1 MKDYLNLIN
10 DNYPIRRTKSQK
22 EKFREFIKNEISNTK
37 YDFRVETLDNSHN
50 NIIIGDVEK
59 ANVIFT
65 AHYDTPATS
74 IVPNLMFPR
83 NRFLGLIYHLG
94 IPVIL
99 SILSLLLAY
108 LISNLIINNT
118 KITVILYLFIY
129 LTSFYLLTRCFTNKN
144 NKNDNTSGVATILEL
159 ATICEKEN
167 VAFVLFDD
175 EEKGLLGSKSF
186 NKAHKELLRKKLLV
200 NFDCVGVG
208 ENIIFIAKDEAIK
221 HDLYEN
227 LKGYFVSNE
236 IYNPLFFPYKG
247 SFANSDFK
255 SFDCSIGVMCCK
267 KLKNIY
273 YTNKIH
279 TNKDKVANKK
289 NIEYIVENII
299 EFIDEVL

>member
-175 EEKGLLGSKSF
+175 EEKGLLGSKAF
-186 NKAHKELLRKKLLV
+186 NKAHKVLLQKKLCIYK
-200 NFDCVGVG
+200 NQSR
-208 ENIIFIAKDEAIK
+208 NINR
-221 HDLYEN
+221 Y
-227 LKGYFVSNE
+227 S
-236 IYNPLFFPYKG
+236 
-247 SFANSDFK
+247 
-255 SFDCSIGVMCCK
+255 
-267 KLKNIY
+267 
-273 YTNKIH
+273 
-279 TNKDKVANKK
+279 
-289 NIEYIVENII
+289 
-299 EFIDEVL
+299 